1 MAHLVKNFKA
11 FDSCLYCEI
20 YKEPFSLKTNFFKVL
35 YSPLWRNEFLMAQ
48 LNAYRF
54 DNSSP
59 PFIYSYHFERMQRSK
74 IISSLSCWAEILFGV
89 PQASILG

>member
-1 MAHLVKNFKA
+1 
-11 FDSCLYCEI
+11 
-20 YKEPFSLKTNFFKVL
+20 
-35 YSPLWRNEFLMAQ
+35 MAQ

-59 PFIYSYHFERMQRSK
+59 PFIYLYHFERMQRSK